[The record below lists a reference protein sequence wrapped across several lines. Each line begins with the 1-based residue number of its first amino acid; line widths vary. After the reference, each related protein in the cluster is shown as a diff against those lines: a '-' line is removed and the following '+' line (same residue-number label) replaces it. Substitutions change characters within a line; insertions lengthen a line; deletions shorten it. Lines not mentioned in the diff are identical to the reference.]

1 MNDAVHKF
9 SPLTD
14 AERVAVPTV
23 AEEHDDGKHVSPIPA
38 DAPDVP
44 KTHPR
49 FGRPTA
55 TSVYRDEQG
64 ATLFRV
70 LRFDPPGERKQ
81 FLTLSLWRDAAG
93 LRWRWK
99 AFPTPRS
106 LYNLDK
112 LAARSDASVVICEGE
127 KSADAAARIFPNC
140 VCITSPGGSQ
150 AASKADWSPLEGR
163 CVLVWP
169 DADEPG
175 STYAAQIAAILHP
188 LDCQV
193 SIIDATALAS
203 IDPNGDQRGPAKG
216 WDAADGVAEWQ
227 DLAALRQAADGL
239 AKAFVPGA
247 PATFDRNRE
256 AQPFW
261 TMSLLPASGIKPEPI
276 SWLWRDWLARGKM
289 HIIAGQPGTGKTTL
303 AVKMAGT
310 VSAGSRWPDGT
321 EATKGNVIIGSK
333 LPALISAA
341 SSLLARCL
349 AEKSGATSIQPKTLR
364 RCCRGREP
372 DHYRSYRFCYYGRL
386 S

>member
-9 SPLTD
+9 APLTD
-14 AERVAVPTV
+14 AERVAVPAV

-81 FLTLSLWRDAAG
+81 FLTLSLWRDAVG

-99 AFPTPRS
+99 AFPTPRP

-112 LAARSDASVVICEGE
+112 LAALPDAPVVVCEGE
-127 KSADAAARIFPNC
+127 KSADAAARVFPNC

-150 AASKADWSPLEGR
+150 AASKANWSPLEGR
-163 CVLVWP
+163 RVLVWP

-175 STYAAQIAAILHP
+175 SRYAAEVAAILHP

-193 SIIDATALAS
+193 SIIDASALPS
-203 IDPNGDQRGPAKG
+203 IDPNDDPRGPAKG
-216 WDAADGVAEWQ
+216 WDAADAVAEWQ
-227 DLAALRQAADGL
+227 DLAALRQATGGL
-239 AKAFVPGA
+239 AKAFVPGE
-247 PATFDRNRE
+247 PGFFDANME

-303 AVKMAGT
+303 AMKMAGT

-321 EATKGNVIIGSK
+321 EATKGNVIRQK
-333 LPALISAA
+333 AML
-341 SSLLARCL
+341 
-349 AEKSGATSIQPKTLR
+349 
-364 RCCRGREP
+364 
-372 DHYRSYRFCYYGRL
+372 
-386 S
+386 